1 MLRPWL
7 ALLVLAAGC
16 ASAPTPEELAHAEQ
30 VAEALGRV
38 VRLHYDQRLA
48 AAGVTGAPAPAE
60 LAGARTRLTEALT
73 AAGER
78 PDAAGASLAAWAD
91 AARTVLIRGGYVFL
105 PIGDDPGICVA
116 HGDERATGLRQPVFD
131 LTARYR
137 RVTHR
142 GVTIPS
148 FAHYAALKSG
158 RAPVRPLGR
167 REGPTVFL
175 DLEAIERHAGRGPFH
190 GLSAERLRR
199 LVEAHQAA
207 LIWLDDQDPAAWRV
221 EELAPERRAAC
232 ALLAALYHQGGP
244 EADALLARL
253 ADGDPDSL
261 GPLTARLARLLVRAL
276 RGRAVAAAAPAC
288 YADLRLPRTFA
299 AAWVAGD

>member
-16 ASAPTPEELAHAEQ
+16 ASAPTPEELEHAEG

-48 AAGVTGAPAPAE
+48 AAGAAEAPAPAE
-60 LAGARTRLTEALT
+60 LEAARERLTAALR

-78 PDAAGASLAAWAD
+78 PDAAGAGLAGWAD
-91 AARTVLIRGGYVFL
+91 AARTALIRAGYVFL
-105 PIGDDPGICVA
+105 PIGDDPGICLA
-116 HGDERATGLRQPVFD
+116 RGEERATGLSQPVFD

-142 GVTIPS
+142 GVTVPS
-148 FAHYAALKSG
+148 FAHYAALKAG

-167 REGPTVFL
+167 HEGPTVFL
-175 DLEAIERHAGRGPFH
+175 DLEAIERRAGRGPFR

-199 LVEAHQAA
+199 LVEAQQAA
-207 LIWLDDQDPAAWRV
+207 LVWLEERDPAAWRV
-221 EELAPERRAAC
+221 EKLAPERRAAC
-232 ALLAALYHQGGP
+232 ALLAALYHEGGA

-253 ADGDPDSL
+253 ADGEPEAL
-261 GPLTARLARLLVRAL
+261 GPLSARLARLLVRAL
-276 RGRAVAAAAPAC
+276 RGRPLAAAAPGC
-288 YADLRLPRTFA
+288 YADLRLPRTFT
-299 AAWVAGD
+299 AAWAAGD